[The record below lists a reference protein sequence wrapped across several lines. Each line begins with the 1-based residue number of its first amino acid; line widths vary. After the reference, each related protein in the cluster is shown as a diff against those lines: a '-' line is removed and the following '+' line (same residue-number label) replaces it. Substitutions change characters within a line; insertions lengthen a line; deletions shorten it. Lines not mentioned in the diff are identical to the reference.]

1 MGRHRQ
7 PRGHAPR
14 ELAVRVGGVLM
25 LAGGVLAASTALLP
39 PPAEGS
45 EEIIV
50 ASAAIAAAIGAFLL
64 LRRPEIG
71 DHALGAIA
79 VLGTALITIAT
90 HQGGESGGTADNE
103 VLYLWICL
111 YAFYFLAL
119 PYAIA
124 QIGFVGLAYGWV
136 LSEGSGTTDEL
147 LTRWLVTMTTLVV
160 AGVVISRLRHTLY
173 TSMDDLADQARHDGL
188 TGLLNRA
195 AFEDRV
201 GAERARSMREG
212 GPISVLA
219 LDVDGFKGLNDSL
232 GHSEGDQILRQV
244 AHALRDR
251 TRGMDAVARVGG
263 DEFAVLLPGAS
274 ETEAQD
280 VAEDLRTAIA
290 HATERED
297 ARVTISL
304 GVTTGWPPAPDF
316 EELWRA
322 ADSAMYA
329 GKRAGGDRVCVMPA
343 RPSAADAQPHA

>member
-1 MGRHRQ
+1 
-7 PRGHAPR
+7 
-14 ELAVRVGGVLM
+14 VRVGGVLM

-45 EEIIV
+45 EEVIV

-64 LRRPEIG
+64 IRRPDIG

-103 VLYLWICL
+103 ILYLWICL

-124 QIGFVGLAYGWV
+124 QIGFVGLAYGWI
-136 LSEGSGTTDEL
+136 LSEQSGSPDEL

-160 AGVVISRLRHTLY
+160 AGVVISRLRSSLY
-173 TSMDDLADQARHDGL
+173 RSMDDLADQARHDGL
-188 TGLLNRA
+188 TGLLNRG

-212 GPISVLA
+212 GPVSVLA

-232 GHSEGDQILRQV
+232 GHTEGDQILRQV

-290 HATERED
+290 RETERDD

-304 GVTTGWPPAPDF
+304 GVTTGWPPVPDF

-343 RPSAADAQPHA
+343 RPAATASP